1 MHRAMIIGAT
11 LLALAGCNTVS
22 GFGRDVSAIGNAL
35 TSASNEAA
43 RPAPVRKQTA
53 TKTTAKKTTP
63 TKVAAG
69 STAAKPAAKT
79 TVAKKPTAT
88 RVAAKSSTNK
98 TTSKAVAEPAKVEV
112 VDTGKPFKPGK

>member
-43 RPAPVRKQTA
+43 RPAPDVVER
-53 TKTTAKKTTP
+53 
-63 TKVAAG
+63 
-69 STAAKPAAKT
+69 
-79 TVAKKPTAT
+79 AT
-88 RVAAKSSTNK
+88 RRGHHDVHA
-98 TTSKAVAEPAKVEV
+98 TSERLQLS
-112 VDTGKPFKPGK
+112 

>member
-11 LLALAGCNTVS
+11 FLALAGCNTVS
-22 GFGRDVSAIGNAL
+22 GFGQDVSAVGNAL

-43 RPAPVRKQTA
+43 RPAPVKKQTA
-53 TKTTAKKTTP
+53 TKTAAKKTTP
-63 TKVAAG
+63 TKVAAK

-79 TVAKKPTAT
+79 TAAKKTTAT
-88 RVAAKSSTNK
+88 KVAAKSSTKK
-98 TTSKAVAEPAKVEV
+98 TTTKAAIQPATVEV